1 MANDNNQSNS
11 IESQLDGI
19 GLFIIFIS
27 IISAIGLIYLS
38 QDETIKQSGS
48 SVIYIAIGIAI
59 FLQGIIWRIVARAG
73 AEIIRLL
80 KKLNDIS
87 YTGLITGEDEE
98 IVCSECGAV
107 VMEDAKFC
115 PECGTN
121 LDEADS

>member
-27 IISAIGLIYLS
+27 IISAIGLIYFS

-59 FLQGIIWRIVARAG
+59 FLQGIIWRIIVRAG

-107 VMEDAKFC
+107 VIEDAKFC

-121 LDEADS
+121 LAEADS

>member
-59 FLQGIIWRIVARAG
+59 FLQGIIWRIIARAG

-87 YTGLITGEDEE
+87 YTGFITGEDEE